1 MQMNFFAFFPLIWAV
16 RLSFTNYKSNRPNA
30 PLRFLELENYADI
43 LSDPDVWHSMQVTA
57 HFVVWTIVLQMLLG
71 LGSAL
76 LINRKF
82 RGHAFWTTVILLP
95 MMLSPPPR
103 WSATSRRSC
112 SSRRSA
118 WRPGRSSSWIPGY
131 GRPTSC

>member
-1 MQMNFFAFFPLIWAV
+1 
-16 RLSFTNYKSNRPNA
+16 
-30 PLRFLELENYADI
+30 LENYADI

-95 MMLSPPPR
+95 MMLSPRGGQQLLDVPVP
-103 WSATSRRSC
+103 A
-112 SSRRSA
+112 A
-118 WRPGRSSSWIPGY
+118 DRPGAPDDRPRGY
-131 GRPTSC
+131 LDMDALRHADLFGRPALDPRGHL